1 MGLKLISSF
10 LLGLLVCSAACAADD
25 YPSRIVRIV
34 VPFASGGSA
43 DLLTRSVA
51 QRLDESWRQPVVV
64 ENRAGGGG
72 IAGSVEVMRAAP
84 DGYTLLVGTVT
95 THAVSAALYSKP
107 PFDPQRD
114 FDPIIEFAHIAQL
127 LLVHP
132 SSAAHSVKQ
141 LIAIA
146 NESPGTLKYGTAGPG
161 SVSHMAMELF
171 QSMGKVKMVH
181 VPYQGAGPALADLL
195 SGKLSV
201 TFDIIMTSLPHI
213 RSGKLRALGISSLQ
227 RSSIMPEV
235 PTIAE
240 AGYPGYEAVVWFGL
254 FAPAGTPPELI
265 RRINE
270 DTARALLSSRTR
282 DVLAAQGV
290 KIVASSHTAFGD
302 RVSAE
307 IAKWTKVV
315 QGARIKLDR

>member
-10 LLGLLVCSAACAADD
+10 LLGWLVCFAACAADD
-25 YPSRIVRIV
+25 YPSRMVRIV

-43 DLLTRSVA
+43 DLLTRNVA
-51 QRLDESWRQPVVV
+51 QRLDEAWKQTVVV
-64 ENRAGGGG
+64 DNRAGGGG
-72 IAGSVEVMRAAP
+72 IVGSEEVMRSAP

-95 THAVSAALYSKP
+95 THAVSAALYRKP

-114 FDPIIEFAHIAQL
+114 FAPIIEFAYIAQL
-127 LLVHP
+127 LSVHP
-132 SSAAHSVKQ
+132 SVPALSVKQ

-146 NESPGTLKYGTAGPG
+146 KGPGQLKYGTAGPG

-181 VPYQGAGPALADLL
+181 VPYKGTGPALEGLL
-195 SGKLSV
+195 RGDLSV
-201 TFDIIMTSLPHI
+201 MFDVIMTTLPHM
-213 RSGKLRALGISSLQ
+213 RAGKLRTLGVSSLQ
-227 RSSIMPEV
+227 RSSIVPEV

-240 AGYPGYEAVVWFGL
+240 LGYPGYEAVVWFGL

-270 DTARALLSSRTR
+270 DTARALLTSRTR
-282 DVLAAQGV
+282 DILAAQGV
-290 KIVASSHTAFGD
+290 KIVASSPTAFSD

-315 QGARIKLDR
+315 QEARIKLDQ